1 MSLPKVGLAQ
11 ISVNLSSVP
20 KLNGLNSKIWKKS
33 LEILLGC
40 MDLDLALRTDK
51 LAFNKE
57 QSNTTNIEKCHL
69 KKDCPK
75 YAKWRVKNSKL
86 LTLVCSEVNLASIPT
101 GGTKRKLNENS
112 TMLWHKCLDHISKQ
126 RIQRL
131 VSDEILDSFD
141 LSKFESFKAGVEVQL
156 GKNIKVVMS
165 NRGGEYYGKKPNIRH
180 LHVWGCPVEARPNEK
195 KLDARTISCYFVGYF
210 EHSRGFKFYN
220 PTLKLFFEIENAK
233 FLEGVEFEGED
244 NIKKVVFEEKLV
256 SLPNV
261 GIDDVQTPIPNFTM
275 EPVIEQDNNEVLKVQ
290 TQQSQEVPLRRS
302 TRKREVQFHMSLL
315 HDTKGF
321 LKRNFE
327 MKDLGDASFVLE
339 IEILH
344 DRSQGQCPKTTF
356 KIKEMQKAPYPSAVG
371 SLMYAQICTRLHI
384 TFIVGVL
391 EIGCQDTLRSTSSYI
406 FKLAG
411 GCVLEK
417 C

>member
-40 MDLDLALRTDK
+40 TWWVDSSATTYISISIQGCLWNRSPNDAEK
-51 LAFNKE
+51 LIYVGNGKVF
-57 QSNTTNIEKCHL
+57 
-69 KKDCPK
+69 
-75 YAKWRVKNSKL
+75 
-86 LTLVCSEVNLASIPT
+86 EVEAI

-131 VSDEILDSFD
+131 VSDEILDSLH
-141 LSKFESFKAGVEVQL
+141 LSKFESFKAGVELQL

-165 NRGGEYYGKKPNIRH
+165 DRGGEYYGKKPNIRH
-180 LHVWGCPVEARPNEK
+180 LHVWGCPVEARPNER
-195 KLDARTISCYFVGYF
+195 KLDPRTISCYFVGYF
-210 EHSRGFKFYN
+210 EHSQGFKFYN

-244 NIKKVVFEEKLV
+244 DIKKVVFKEKLV

-275 EPVIEQDNNEVLKVQ
+275 EPIIEQDNNEVPKVQ

-339 IEILH
+339 IEILR
-344 DRSQGQCPKTTF
+344 DRSQGQCPKTTL
-356 KIKEMQKAPYPSAVG
+356 KIKEIQKAPYPSAVG

-384 TFIVGVL
+384 AFIVGVL